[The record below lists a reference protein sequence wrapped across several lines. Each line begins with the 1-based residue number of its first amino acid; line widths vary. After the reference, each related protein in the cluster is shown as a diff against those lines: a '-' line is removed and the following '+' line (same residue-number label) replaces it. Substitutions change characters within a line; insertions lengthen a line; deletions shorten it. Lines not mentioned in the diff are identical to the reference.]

1 MLQNTMELV
10 QSTFLVFAALLVVI
24 NPQKVP
30 PGVNPT
36 TYQQPPPPPPQQQ
49 QQYQPPPPPPPSYQ
63 QQPIQS
69 AVPLEHHQERHHHDH
84 HSSHGQPQLLNT
96 ANLAEEREHMQE
108 HLNVN
113 IDTSK
118 MSEQELQF
126 HYFKMHDADN
136 NNKLDGCELIKSL
149 IHWHEEH
156 SPEEPF
162 SNNDEEIMEL
172 IDQIMT
178 EADLNFDGYIDW
190 IEFNNLNSNSTK
202 DYDLENDENIS
213 EEITEGSGDKMF
225 HGDNT
230 NHIVENAVEESEGKV
245 ENHEGKENI
254 DVQLV

>member
-149 IHWHEEH
+149 IHWHDDQGQENEEI
-156 SPEEPF
+156 PVLT
-162 SNNDEEIMEL
+162 DEEIAQKVDKLLQLM
-172 IDQIMT
+172 DS
-178 EADLNFDGYIDW
+178 NFDGYIDW
-190 IEFNNLNSNSTK
+190 VEFQLNNSQ
-202 DYDLENDENIS
+202 D
-213 EEITEGSGDKMF
+213 
-225 HGDNT
+225 
-230 NHIVENAVEESEGKV
+230 
-245 ENHEGKENI
+245 
-254 DVQLV
+254 